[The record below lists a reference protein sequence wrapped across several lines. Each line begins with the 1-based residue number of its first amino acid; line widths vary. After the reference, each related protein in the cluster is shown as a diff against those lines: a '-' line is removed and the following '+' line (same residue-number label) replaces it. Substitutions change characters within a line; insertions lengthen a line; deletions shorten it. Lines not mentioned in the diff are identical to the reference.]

1 MANAKYDNLVP
12 MLANGRLNWSADKI
26 QAFLVENAV
35 FDKTDKRLADMTG
48 TIAFMTPMP
57 ERLVDPVTGSLLGY
71 PASFDLAQA
80 NKVYSVILAKE
91 DGSQNPWLIAFYD
104 RDESGGTI
112 TIDLTGT
119 LTLRPQGSDPS
130 TPGVWVQ
137 FA

>member
-1 MANAKYDNLVP
+1 MSNAKYDNLVP

-26 QAFLVENAV
+26 QAFLLTSAV
-35 FDKTDKRLADMTG
+35 FDRTDQRLSDMTG

-57 ERLVDPVTGSLLGY
+57 ERLVDPVNGSLLGY
-71 PASFDLAQA
+71 PASFDLATA
-80 NKVYSVILAKE
+80 GVAYSVILAKE

-104 RDESGGTI
+104 RNDAGNPI
-112 TIDLTGT
+112 TIPLDGT
-119 LTLRPQGSDPS
+119 LTLRPAGSDPT